1 MFPVSTD
8 YGSREQLEVRKR
20 DLQKL
25 VHRVEQ
31 VEKEAAREKDE
42 LRRHLVLINN
52 QKQWAV
58 LVNTSPMK
66 NLCK

>member
-31 VEKEAAREKDE
+31 VEEQAAREQDE
-42 LRRHLVLINN
+42 LCRQLELINN
-52 QKQWAV
+52 RKEWAV

-66 NLCK
+66 NICK